1 VSAGTRVPYQEARAV
16 ADALVS
22 ALAPACHRIE
32 IAGSVRRGDEDAG
45 DVELVVLPKVRQE
58 TVPDGLF
65 ETREIAVDEVS
76 EVLDW
81 LIADGRLMVHPSDP
95 KRGDRY
101 AKLVHVPTGL
111 QVDLFSV
118 KPPAEFGVI
127 HLIRTGP
134 ASYSHRFVTDVRSR
148 GFHVAEGALHAGS
161 MGFGCPKS
169 CRIVATPEERD
180 VYTAVRWPWVNPE
193 DRR

>member
-1 VSAGTRVPYQEARAV
+1 MSTGTRVPYQEARAV

-22 ALAPACHRIE
+22 ALAPACERIE
-32 IAGSVRRGDEDAG
+32 IAGSVRRGADDAG
-45 DVELVVLPKVRQE
+45 DVELVVLSKVRHE

-65 ETREIAVDEVS
+65 DVRELEVDEVS
-76 EVLDW
+76 EALDVM
-81 LIADGRLMVHPSDP
+81 LADGRLMVHPTDP

-101 AKLVHVPTGL
+101 AKLLHIPTGL

-118 KPPAEFGVI
+118 KPPAQFGVI

-134 ASYSHRFVTDVRSR
+134 ASYSHRFVQDVRPR
-148 GFHVAEGALHAGS
+148 GFHVADGALHTGG
-161 MGFGCPKS
+161 MGFGCPDS
-169 CRIVATPEERD
+169 CRIIATPEERD
-180 VYTAVRWPWVNPE
+180 VYETVRMAWVNPQ